1 MNNSFFNN
9 FYLLTKLTTTFILFF
24 AVLFLGYLLVKS
36 YKVNNEESYII
47 TIDDKINA
55 LSQSIENYSQKLISI
70 NQKVSN
76 NDKSLS
82 LLNETLDNINETL
95 DNNFVDAKFDELL
108 KKNQNLQE
116 QITNLSNSIHSSENR
131 IIKYNE
137 NKDVDNTVS
146 NLINLITLKYEN
158 GSNINAELLL
168 LQNQIHDDS
177 KKAYLEKLF
186 ILSDQKFIGMVNLQ
200 NQFEKFM
207 REYLNDYYKKKN
219 NNLFVNYLINF
230 FYIEP
235 NHNSNFKNETL
246 KRFSMIKNKLYE
258 KDIKSSLE
266 YLSLIDDN
274 DIYFNSWIE
283 EAKNYIDFNENI
295 RFFNNS

>member
-1 MNNSFFNN
+1 MNNSFFSN
-9 FYLLTKLTTTFILFF
+9 FYLLTKLTTTLILFF

-70 NQKVSN
+70 NQKVSSN
-76 NDKSLS
+76 EKSLT
-82 LLNETLDNINETL
+82 LLNETLDNNL
-95 DNNFVDAKFDELL
+95 VDAKFDELL
-108 KKNQNLQE
+108 KKNQSLQG
-116 QITNLSNSIHSSENR
+116 QITNLGNLINSSENR

-137 NKDVDNTVS
+137 NKGVNSTVS
-146 NLINLITLKYEN
+146 NLINLIELKYEN

-177 KKAYLEKLF
+177 KNAYLEKLF

-200 NQFEKFM
+200 NQFERLM

-219 NNLFVNYLINF
+219 NNLFINYLINF

-235 NHNSNFKNETL
+235 NHNSNLKNETL
-246 KRFSMIKNKLYE
+246 KRFSVIKNKLYE

-266 YLSLIDDN
+266 YLSLIDDS

-283 EAKNYIDFNENI
+283 EAKNYIEFNVNMS
-295 RFFNNS
+295 FFYNS

>member
-9 FYLLTKLTTTFILFF
+9 FYLLTKLTTTLILFF
-24 AVLFLGYLLVKS
+24 AVMFLGYLLVKS

-55 LSQSIENYSQKLISI
+55 LSQTIENYSQQLISI
-70 NQKVSN
+70 NQKSSN
-76 NDKSLS
+76 NEKSLS
-82 LLNETLDNINETL
+82 LLNETLN
-95 DNNFVDAKFDELL
+95 NNFADAEFDELL

-116 QITNLSNSIHSSENR
+116 QITNLANSINSFENR
-131 IIKYNE
+131 IIKHNE
-137 NKDVDNTVS
+137 NKGVNNTVS
-146 NLINLITLKYEN
+146 NLINLIELKYEN
-158 GSNINAELLL
+158 GSNINSELLL
-168 LQNQIHDDS
+168 LQNQIYDDS

-186 ILSDQKFIGMVNLQ
+186 ILSDQNFIGIVNLQ
-200 NQFEKFM
+200 NQFERLT

-219 NNLFVNYLINF
+219 NNLFINYLINF

-235 NHNSNFKNETL
+235 NYNSNFKNETL
-246 KRFSMIKNKLYE
+246 KKFSIIKNKLYE

-266 YLSLIDDN
+266 YLSLIDDS

-283 EAKNYIDFNENI
+283 EANNYIDFNANI
-295 RFFNNS
+295 RFFYNS

>member
-9 FYLLTKLTTTFILFF
+9 FYLLTKLTTTLILFF

-36 YKVNNEESYII
+36 YKVNDEESYII

-76 NDKSLS
+76 NEKSLS
-82 LLNETLDNINETL
+82 LLNETLDS
-95 DNNFVDAKFDELL
+95 NFVDAKLDELS
-108 KKNQNLQE
+108 KNSQNLQE
-116 QITNLSNSIHSSENR
+116 QITNLGNSINSSENR
-131 IIKYNE
+131 TINYNE
-137 NKDVDNTVS
+137 NKGANNTVS
-146 NLINLITLKYEN
+146 NLINLIELKYEN
-158 GSNINAELLL
+158 GSNINKELLL

-186 ILSDQKFIGMVNLQ
+186 ILSDQKFIGIVNLQ
-200 NQFEKFM
+200 NQFEKLT

-235 NHNSNFKNETL
+235 NYNSNFKDETL

-266 YLSLIDDN
+266 YLSLIDDS

-283 EAKNYIDFNENI
+283 EANNYIDFNANI
-295 RFFNNS
+295 RFFYNS

>member
-9 FYLLTKLTTTFILFF
+9 FYLLTKLTTTLILFF

-36 YKVNNEESYII
+36 YKVNNEESYLI

-70 NQKVSN
+70 NQKVSSN
-76 NDKSLS
+76 EKSLT
-82 LLNETLDNINETL
+82 LLNETLDNNL
-95 DNNFVDAKFDELL
+95 VDAKFDELL
-108 KKNQNLQE
+108 KKNQSLQG
-116 QITNLSNSIHSSENR
+116 QITNLGNLINSSENR

-137 NKDVDNTVS
+137 NKGVNSTVS
-146 NLINLITLKYEN
+146 NLINLIELKYEN

-177 KKAYLEKLF
+177 KNAYLEKLF

-200 NQFEKFM
+200 NQFERLM

-219 NNLFVNYLINF
+219 NNLFINYLINF

-235 NHNSNFKNETL
+235 NHNSNLKNETL
-246 KRFSMIKNKLYE
+246 KRFSVIKNKLYE

-266 YLSLIDDN
+266 YLSLIDDS

-283 EAKNYIDFNENI
+283 EAKNYIEFNVNMS
-295 RFFNNS
+295 FFYNS

>member
-1 MNNSFFNN
+1 MINSFFNN
-9 FYLLTKLTTTFILFF
+9 FYILTKLTTTLILFF
-24 AVLFLGYLLVKS
+24 TVLFLGYLLVKS

-55 LSQSIENYSQKLISI
+55 LSQSIENYSQQLISI
-70 NQKVSN
+70 NQKASN
-76 NDKSLS
+76 NETSLS
-82 LLNETLDNINETL
+82 LLNETLN
-95 DNNFVDAKFDELL
+95 NNFADAKFDKFL

-116 QITNLSNSIHSSENR
+116 QITNLANSINSSENR

-137 NKDVDNTVS
+137 DKGVNNTVA
-146 NLINLITLKYEN
+146 NLINLIELKYEN
-158 GSNINAELLL
+158 GSNINSELLL

-186 ILSDQKFIGMVNLQ
+186 ILSDQKFIGIVNLQ
-200 NQFEKFM
+200 NQFEILT

-219 NNLFVNYLINF
+219 NNLFINYLINF

-235 NHNSNFKNETL
+235 NYNSNFKNETL
-246 KRFSMIKNKLYE
+246 KRFSIIKNKLYE
-258 KDIKSSLE
+258 KDIKSSLK
-266 YLSLIDDN
+266 YLFLIDDS

-283 EAKNYIDFNENI
+283 EAKNYVDFNENI
-295 RFFNNS
+295 RFFYNS

>member
-9 FYLLTKLTTTFILFF
+9 FYFLTKLTTTLILFF

-36 YKVNNEESYII
+36 YKVNNDESYII

-55 LSQSIENYSQKLISI
+55 LSQSIEDYSKQLISI
-70 NQKVSN
+70 NQKASN
-76 NDKSLS
+76 NEKSLS
-82 LLNETLDNINETL
+82 LLNQTLN
-95 DNNFVDAKFDELL
+95 NNFADANFDKIL

-116 QITNLSNSIHSSENR
+116 QITNLAKSINSSKNT
-131 IIKYNE
+131 IIKHAE
-137 NKDVDNTVS
+137 NKNTNNTVS
-146 NLINLITLKYEN
+146 NLIDLIELKYEN
-158 GSNINAELLL
+158 GSNINSELLL
-168 LQNQIHDDS
+168 LQNQIKDDS

-186 ILSDQKFIGMVNLQ
+186 ILSDKQFIGIVNLQ
-200 NQFEKFM
+200 NQFEKLM

-235 NHNSNFKNETL
+235 NYNSNFKDETL
-246 KRFSMIKNKLYE
+246 KKFSIIKNKLFE

-266 YLSLIDDN
+266 YLSLIDDSN
-274 DIYFNSWIE
+274 IYFSSWIE
-283 EAKNYIDFNENI
+283 EAKDYIDFNKNL
-295 RFFNNS
+295 RLFYNS

>member
-9 FYLLTKLTTTFILFF
+9 FYLLTKLTTTLILFF

-76 NDKSLS
+76 NEKTLS
-82 LLNETLDNINETL
+82 FLNETL
-95 DNNFVDAKFDELL
+95 DNNFVDAEFDELL

-116 QITNLSNSIHSSENR
+116 QITNLGNSINSSENT
-131 IIKYNE
+131 IIKHNE
-137 NKDVDNTVS
+137 NKGVNNTVS
-146 NLINLITLKYEN
+146 NLINLIELKYEN

-168 LQNQIHDDS
+168 LQNQIDDDS

-186 ILSDQKFIGMVNLQ
+186 ILSDQKFIGIVNLQ
-200 NQFEKFM
+200 NQFERLM

-219 NNLFVNYLINF
+219 NNLFINYLINF

-235 NHNSNFKNETL
+235 NYNSNFKNETL
-246 KRFSMIKNKLYE
+246 KRFSIIKNKLYE
-258 KDIKSSLE
+258 KDIKSSLK
-266 YLSLIDDN
+266 YLSLIDDS
-274 DIYFNSWIE
+274 DIYFNSWIA
-283 EAKNYIDFNENI
+283 EAKNYVAFNESI
-295 RFFNNS
+295 RFFYNS

>member
-1 MNNSFFNN
+1 MNNGFLNN
-9 FYLLTKLTTTFILFF
+9 FYLLTKLTTTLILFF

-76 NDKSLS
+76 NEKSLS
-82 LLNETLDNINETL
+82 LLNETF
-95 DNNFVDAKFDELL
+95 DNNFVDVILDEFL
-108 KKNQNLQE
+108 KKNQNLQD
-116 QITNLSNSIHSSENR
+116 QITNLGNSINSSEDR
-131 IIKYNE
+131 IIKHNE
-137 NKDVDNTVS
+137 NKGANNTVS
-146 NLINLITLKYEN
+146 NLVNLIILKYEN

-168 LQNQIHDDS
+168 LQNQTYDDS

-186 ILSDQKFIGMVNLQ
+186 ILSDQKFIGIINLQ
-200 NQFEKFM
+200 NQFEILM

-219 NNLFVNYLINF
+219 NNLFINYLINF

-235 NHNSNFKNETL
+235 NYNSNFKNETL

-266 YLSLIDDN
+266 YLSLIDDS

-295 RFFNNS
+295 SFFYNS

>member
-1 MNNSFFNN
+1 M
-9 FYLLTKLTTTFILFF
+9 
-24 AVLFLGYLLVKS
+24 VKS
-36 YKVNNEESYII
+36 YKVNDEESYII

-76 NDKSLS
+76 NEKSLS
-82 LLNETLDNINETL
+82 LLNETLDS
-95 DNNFVDAKFDELL
+95 NFVDAKLDELS
-108 KKNQNLQE
+108 KNSQNLQE
-116 QITNLSNSIHSSENR
+116 QITNLGNSINSSENR
-131 IIKYNE
+131 TINYNE
-137 NKDVDNTVS
+137 NKGVNNTVS
-146 NLINLITLKYEN
+146 NLINLIELKYED
-158 GSNINAELLL
+158 GSNINKELLL

-186 ILSDQKFIGMVNLQ
+186 ILSDQKFIGIVNLQ
-200 NQFEKFM
+200 NQFEKLT

-235 NHNSNFKNETL
+235 NYNSNFKDETL

-266 YLSLIDDN
+266 YLSLIDDS

-283 EAKNYIDFNENI
+283 EANNYIDFNANI
-295 RFFNNS
+295 RFFYNS

>member
-9 FYLLTKLTTTFILFF
+9 FYLLTKLMTTLILFF

-55 LSQSIENYSQKLISI
+55 LSQSIDNYSQKLISI
-70 NQKVSN
+70 NQKVSSN
-76 NDKSLS
+76 EKSLT
-82 LLNETLDNINETL
+82 LLNETLDNNL
-95 DNNFVDAKFDELL
+95 VDAKFDELL
-108 KKNQNLQE
+108 KKNQSLQG
-116 QITNLSNSIHSSENR
+116 QITNLGNLINSSENR

-137 NKDVDNTVS
+137 NKGVNSTVS
-146 NLINLITLKYEN
+146 NLINLIELKYEN

-177 KKAYLEKLF
+177 KNAYLEKLF

-200 NQFEKFM
+200 NQFERLM

-219 NNLFVNYLINF
+219 NNLFINYLINF

-235 NHNSNFKNETL
+235 NHNSNLKNETL
-246 KRFSMIKNKLYE
+246 KRFSVIKNKLYE

-266 YLSLIDDN
+266 YLSLIDDS

-283 EAKNYIDFNENI
+283 EAKNYIEFNVNMS
-295 RFFNNS
+295 FFYNS

>member
-9 FYLLTKLTTTFILFF
+9 FYLLTKLTTTLILFF

-70 NQKVSN
+70 NQKISN
-76 NDKSLS
+76 NEKTLS
-82 LLNETLDNINETL
+82 LLNETLDN
-95 DNNFVDAKFDELL
+95 NFADAKFDELL

-116 QITNLSNSIHSSENR
+116 QITNLGNSINSSENR
-131 IIKYNE
+131 IIRSNE
-137 NKDVDNTVS
+137 NKGVNNTVS
-146 NLINLITLKYEN
+146 NLINLIELKYEN

-186 ILSDQKFIGMVNLQ
+186 ILSDQKFIGIVNLQ
-200 NQFEKFM
+200 NLFERLM

-219 NNLFVNYLINF
+219 NNLFINYLINF

-235 NHNSNFKNETL
+235 NYNSNFKNETL

-258 KDIKSSLE
+258 KDIKSALE
-266 YLSLIDDN
+266 YLSLIDDS

-283 EAKNYIDFNENI
+283 EANNYIDFNENI
-295 RFFNNS
+295 IFFYNS

>member
-9 FYLLTKLTTTFILFF
+9 FYLLTKLTTTLILFF
-24 AVLFLGYLLVKS
+24 TVLFLGYLLVKS
-36 YKVNNEESYII
+36 YKVNNEESFII

-55 LSQSIENYSQKLISI
+55 LSQTIENYSQQLISI
-70 NQKVSN
+70 NQKSSN
-76 NDKSLS
+76 NEKSLS
-82 LLNETLDNINETL
+82 LLNKTLN
-95 DNNFVDAKFDELL
+95 NNFADAEFEELL

-116 QITNLSNSIHSSENR
+116 QITNLANSINSFENTTVN
-131 IIKYNE
+131 YNE
-137 NKDVDNTVS
+137 NKGVNNTVS
-146 NLINLITLKYEN
+146 NLINLIELKYEN

-186 ILSDQKFIGMVNLQ
+186 ILSDQKFIGIVNLQ
-200 NQFEKFM
+200 NQFEILM

-219 NNLFVNYLINF
+219 NNLFINYLINF

-235 NHNSNFKNETL
+235 NYNSNFKNETL
-246 KRFSMIKNKLYE
+246 KRFSIIKNKLYE

-266 YLSLIDDN
+266 YLSLIDDS

-283 EAKNYIDFNENI
+283 EAKNYMDFNENI
-295 RFFNNS
+295 RFFYNS

>member
-9 FYLLTKLTTTFILFF
+9 FYLLTKLTTTLILFF

-76 NDKSLS
+76 NEKSLN
-82 LLNETLDNINETL
+82 LLNETL
-95 DNNFVDAKFDELL
+95 DNNFVDAEFDELL

-116 QITNLSNSIHSSENR
+116 QITNLGNSINSSENR

-137 NKDVDNTVS
+137 NKGVNNTVS
-146 NLINLITLKYEN
+146 NLINLIELKYEN

>member
-9 FYLLTKLTTTFILFF
+9 FYLLTKLTTTLILFF

-36 YKVNNEESYII
+36 YKANDEESYMI

-55 LSQSIENYSQKLISI
+55 LSKSIENYSQKLISI

-76 NDKSLS
+76 NKKSLS
-82 LLNETLDNINETL
+82 LLNETL

-108 KKNQNLQE
+108 RKNQNLQE

-186 ILSDQKFIGMVNLQ
+186 ILSDQKFIGIVNLQ
-200 NQFEKFM
+200 NQFERLM

-219 NNLFVNYLINF
+219 NNLFINYLINF

-235 NHNSNFKNETL
+235 NYNSNFKNETL
-246 KRFSMIKNKLYE
+246 KRFSIIKNKLYE

-266 YLSLIDDN
+266 YLSLIDDS
-274 DIYFNSWIE
+274 DIYFNRWIE

-295 RFFNNS
+295 RFFYNS

>member
-9 FYLLTKLTTTFILFF
+9 FYLLTKLTTTLILFF

-36 YKVNNEESYII
+36 YKVNDEESYII

-82 LLNETLDNINETL
+82 LLNETL

-207 REYLNDYYKKKN
+207 REYLNDYYKKRN

>member
-9 FYLLTKLTTTFILFF
+9 FYLLTKLTTTLILFF

-36 YKVNNEESYII
+36 YKANDEESYII

-55 LSQSIENYSQKLISI
+55 LSQSIENYSQKIISI
-70 NQKVSN
+70 NQKISN
-76 NDKSLS
+76 NERSLS
-82 LLNETLDNINETL
+82 LLNETLDNNL
-95 DNNFVDAKFDELL
+95 VDAKLDELS

-116 QITNLSNSIHSSENR
+116 QIKNLGNSINSSENT
-131 IIKYNE
+131 IIKYNQ
-137 NKDVDNTVS
+137 NKGVNNTVF
-146 NLINLITLKYEN
+146 NLINLIELKYEN

-186 ILSDQKFIGMVNLQ
+186 ILSDQKFIGIVNLQ
-200 NQFEKFM
+200 NQFEKLM
-207 REYLNDYYKKKN
+207 REYLNDYYKSKN
-219 NNLFVNYLINF
+219 NSLFINYLINF

-235 NHNSNFKNETL
+235 NYNSNFTNETL
-246 KRFSMIKNKLYE
+246 KRFSIIKDKLYE

-266 YLSLIDDN
+266 YLSLIDDS
-274 DIYFNSWIE
+274 DIYFKKWIE
-283 EAKNYIDFNENI
+283 EASNYIDFNENI
-295 RFFNNS
+295 KFFYNS

>member
-9 FYLLTKLTTTFILFF
+9 FYLLTKLTTTLILFF

-82 LLNETLDNINETL
+82 LLNETLDN
-95 DNNFVDAKFDELL
+95 NFVDAKFDELL
-108 KKNQNLQE
+108 KKNQNLQK
-116 QITNLSNSIHSSENR
+116 QITNLSNSINSSENR

-146 NLINLITLKYEN
+146 NLINLIILKYEN

>member
-9 FYLLTKLTTTFILFF
+9 FYLLTKLTTTLILFF

-55 LSQSIENYSQKLISI
+55 LSQSIENYSQQLISI
-70 NQKVSN
+70 NQKASN
-76 NDKSLS
+76 NEKSLS
-82 LLNETLDNINETL
+82 LLNETLN
-95 DNNFVDAKFDELL
+95 NNFANAEFDKLL

-116 QITNLSNSIHSSENR
+116 QITNLANSINSFENT
-131 IIKYNE
+131 IINYNE
-137 NKDVDNTVS
+137 NKGVNNTVS
-146 NLINLITLKYEN
+146 NLINLIELKYEN

-186 ILSDQKFIGMVNLQ
+186 ILSDQKFIGIVNLQ
-200 NQFEKFM
+200 NQFERLM

-219 NNLFVNYLINF
+219 NNLFINYLINF

-235 NHNSNFKNETL
+235 NYNSNFKNETL
-246 KRFSMIKNKLYE
+246 KRFSIIKNKLYE

-266 YLSLIDDN
+266 YLSLIDDS

-295 RFFNNS
+295 RFFYNS

>member
-1 MNNSFFNN
+1 MNNSFFSN
-9 FYLLTKLTTTFILFF
+9 FYLLTKLTTTLILFF

-55 LSQSIENYSQKLISI
+55 LSQSIDNYSQKLISI
-70 NQKVSN
+70 NQKVSSN
-76 NDKSLS
+76 EKSLT
-82 LLNETLDNINETL
+82 LLNETLDNNL
-95 DNNFVDAKFDELL
+95 VDAKFDELL
-108 KKNQNLQE
+108 KKNQSLQG
-116 QITNLSNSIHSSENR
+116 QITNLGNLINSSENR

-137 NKDVDNTVS
+137 NKGVNSTVS
-146 NLINLITLKYEN
+146 NLINLIELKYEN

-177 KKAYLEKLF
+177 KNAYLEKLF

-200 NQFEKFM
+200 NQFERLM

-219 NNLFVNYLINF
+219 NNLFINYLINF

-235 NHNSNFKNETL
+235 NHNSNLKNETL
-246 KRFSMIKNKLYE
+246 KRFSVIKNKLYE

-266 YLSLIDDN
+266 YLSLIDDS

-295 RFFNNS
+295 RFFYNS